1 MTDHDGA
8 LLDRDMGLLL
18 AAASR
23 AVISLYRPLL
33 KPYHLTHPQY
43 LVMLA
48 LYEEDPR
55 RAGDLSEA
63 VQLTPG
69 TLSPLFKRLELLG
82 YITRQRDQA
91 DERRLLIALTDRGR
105 AIRTDLLRVA
115 DSVREDVADR
125 SGTDSSAQ
133 ARLRSMTDLLL
144 DA

>member
-48 LYEEDPR
+48 LGWLDGSGIIWDTVPIDADRAVDQVR
-55 RAGDLSEA
+55 RHQMEQGWMP
-63 VQLTPG
+63 PG
-69 TLSPLFKRLELLG
+69 T
-82 YITRQRDQA
+82 
-91 DERRLLIALTDRGR
+91 
-105 AIRTDLLRVA
+105 V
-115 DSVREDVADR
+115 
-125 SGTDSSAQ
+125 
-133 ARLRSMTDLLL
+133 
-144 DA
+144 

>member
-48 LYEEDPR
+48 LHEQDPR
-55 RAGDLSEA
+55 RAGDLSDA

-82 YITRQRDQA
+82 YVTRQRDQA

-105 AIRTDLLRVA
+105 GILPDLLRVA
-115 DSVREDVADR
+115 EQVRDDVVTR

-144 DA
+144 DV

>member
-48 LYEEDPR
+48 LHDEDPR
-55 RAGDLSEA
+55 RAGDLSDA

>member
-105 AIRTDLLRVA
+105 AIQPDLLRVA

>member
-33 KPYHLTHPQY
+33 KPFHLTHPQY

>member
-105 AIRTDLLRVA
+105 AIQPDLLRVA

-133 ARLRSMTDLLL
+133 ARLRSMTELLL

>member
-133 ARLRSMTDLLL
+133 ARLRSMTELLL

>member
-48 LYEEDPR
+48 LHEHDPR
-55 RAGDLSEA
+55 RAGDLSDA

-82 YITRQRDQA
+82 YITRQRDLA
-91 DERRLLIALTDRGR
+91 DERRLLIALTERGR
-105 AIRTDLLRVA
+105 GILPGSRKRPRGETSERPIDARKN
-115 DSVREDVADR
+115 
-125 SGTDSSAQ
+125 SAE
-133 ARLRSMTDLLL
+133 AAS
-144 DA
+144 DATAP

>member
-105 AIRTDLLRVA
+105 AIQPDLLRVA

-133 ARLRSMTDLLL
+133 AHLRSMTDLLL

>member
-105 AIRTDLLRVA
+105 AIRADLLRVE
-115 DSVREDVADR
+115 DTVRDDVADR
-125 SGTDSSAQ
+125 SGADSSAQ